1 MLGVDPMTA
10 VGLAVFFELLW
21 LDLFPAGTY
30 IPPHLPAATCAAF
43 GIVAAFDLSSP
54 EAVAPVLLLC
64 MPLGPLGAKL
74 ESRLRA
80 LNDRHF
86 DSLARASNSI
96 SARFVP
102 VRVLW
107 RSLAVTL
114 SIMLAAFCVALG
126 ILFAVIPDVLLLWN
140 GLSLGRGIGWPLLWL
155 AGSVGGI
162 LALRWKRAYGLLAA
176 AAVLLAL
183 NGAFVSVAL

>member
-1 MLGVDPMTA
+1 MALGV
-10 VGLAVFFELLW
+10 AVFFELLW

-30 IPPHLPAATCAAF
+30 IPPHLSAATCAAL
-43 GIVAAFDLSSP
+43 GLVAALDLSSP
-54 EAVAPVLLLC
+54 ETAAPILLLC

-86 DSLARASNSI
+86 DSLVRASNSI

-107 RSLAVTL
+107 RSLAVSL

-126 ILFAVIPDVLLLWN
+126 ILFAVTPDVLLLWN
-140 GLSLGRGIGWPLLWL
+140 GLSLGKGIGWPLIWL
-155 AGSVGGI
+155 AGSIGGV
-162 LALRWKRAYGLLAA
+162 LAIRWKRAYGLLTAA
-176 AAVLLAL
+176 AILLAL
-183 NGAFVSVAL
+183 NGAFVSVAH